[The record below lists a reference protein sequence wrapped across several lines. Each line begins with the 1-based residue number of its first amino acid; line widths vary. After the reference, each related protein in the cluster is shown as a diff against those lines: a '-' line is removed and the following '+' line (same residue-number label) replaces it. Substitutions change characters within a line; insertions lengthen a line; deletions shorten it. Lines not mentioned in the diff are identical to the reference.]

1 MTTDD
6 VLFDKYRVLKKKAKK
21 IAQLLVDSE
30 DNIIIVTL
38 KSPDNL
44 CATGILLRNLKEQ
57 KIGSHIIYTKEK
69 VHTEKRIKKLD
80 YRTIVFIGLSLSE
93 IPFDILK
100 DSNKKR
106 VIIHHELTKKELEKI
121 SKENIEELSLKGID
135 LPTNT
140 ISNAGLCYF
149 ISAGFN
155 GDYQKYSHLAI
166 IGSLAKKQVN
176 NKSQSLIGLNGIILE
191 EGKKEQFLTVTKGTR
206 IAGRES
212 QPIHLALKYSI
223 NPYFPGL
230 TGNES
235 ACTSFLSRIGITMK
249 DQEDE
254 WRSIASLSSEETKKL
269 NDGLISILME
279 NKDHSLSDIKKL
291 IGPIYII
298 ENESKHNPT
307 RNIEE
312 FLWLIEGACQIG
324 KYGLALAVILG
335 DRENL
340 FDQLNN
346 YLSDYHGRATLA
358 IDEISQKPEMIE
370 EKRYF
375 RMIKGDNVLDK
386 ETTSAIIN
394 ALVVSKTIPIDIPVL
409 VYLSQNEETYLF
421 VHESPLL
428 QKKGIKLHHIFQEA
442 SNSKLVKELSKEG
455 DFFEV
460 VVETD
465 KFPDLIKNIEEVLEY
480 HHEGTKEKKEEG
492 KKSESST
499 KKQVPKKKAD
509 QDKKQNSK

>member
-1 MTTDD
+1 MTADNE
-6 VLFDKYRVLKKKAKK
+6 LFDKYRVLKEKAKK

-30 DNIIIVTL
+30 ENIIIVTL
-38 KSPDNL
+38 KDPDNL

-57 KIGSHIIYTKEK
+57 KIGSHVLYAKEK
-69 VHTEKRIKKLD
+69 THIEKRIKKLD
-80 YRTIVFIGLSLSE
+80 YRTIIFIGLSLSE
-93 IPFDILK
+93 IPLDILK
-100 DSNKKR
+100 DNDKKR

-121 SKENIEELSLKGID
+121 SKENIEELSLKGIG
-135 LPTNT
+135 LPINT
-140 ISNAGLCYF
+140 VSNAGLCYF
-149 ISAGFN
+149 LSTGFN

-176 NKSQSLIGLNGIILE
+176 NKNQSLIGLNGIILE

-206 IAGRES
+206 IVGRES
-212 QPIHLALKYSI
+212 KPIHLALKYSI

-254 WRSIASLSSEETKKL
+254 WRNIASLSSEETKKL

-312 FLWLIEGACQIG
+312 FLWLLEGACQMD
-324 KYGLALAVILG
+324 KHGLALAVILG

-358 IDEISQKPEMIE
+358 IDEIARKPEIIE
-370 EKRYF
+370 ERQYY
-375 RMIKGDNVLDK
+375 RIIKGDKILEK
-386 ETTSAIIN
+386 ETTPAIII
-394 ALVVSKTIPIDIPVL
+394 ALIESKTIPIDVPVL
-409 VYLSQNEETYLF
+409 VTLSQNEDTYLF
-421 VHESPLL
+421 VHESPLQ
-428 QKKGIKLHHIFQEA
+428 QKKGIKLYHIFHKA
-442 SNSKLVKELSKEG
+442 LSSKLIKKLSKE
-455 DFFEV
+455 DDSFDV
-460 VVETD
+460 IVETT
-465 KFPDLIKNIEEVLEY
+465 KFPDLIKNIEETLEY
-480 HHEGTKEKKEEG
+480 HHEGTKEKKEEER
-492 KKSESST
+492 SESST
-499 KKQVPKKKAD
+499 KKQTSKK
-509 QDKKQNSK
+509 

>member
-1 MTTDD
+1 MTADD
-6 VLFDKYRVLKKKAKK
+6 ELYNKYLLLKKKAKK

-30 DNIIIVTL
+30 GNVAIVTL
-38 KSPDNL
+38 ENPDNL
-44 CATGILLRNLKEQ
+44 CATGILLLDLKEQ
-57 KIGSHIIYTKEK
+57 RIGSQVIYAKEK
-69 VHTEKRIKKLD
+69 DHIEKRIKKLD
-80 YRTIVFIGLSLSE
+80 CQTIVFIGLSLRE
-93 IPFDILK
+93 MPLGILK
-100 DSNKKR
+100 DSDKKR
-106 VIIHHELTKKELEKI
+106 IMIHHELSKKELEKI

-140 ISNAGLCYF
+140 ISNAGLSYF

-155 GDYQKYSHLAI
+155 GDYQKHSHLAI
-166 IGSLAKKQVN
+166 IGSLAKNQVN
-176 NKSQSLIGLNGIILE
+176 NKDQKLIGLNGIILE
-191 EGKKEQFLTVTKGTR
+191 EGKKEQFLSVTKGTR

-235 ACTSFLSRIGITMK
+235 ACTSFLSRTGITMK

-298 ENESKHNPT
+298 ENESEHNPT

-312 FLWLIEGACQIG
+312 FLWLLEGGCQIG
-324 KYGLALAVILG
+324 KYGLVLAVILG

-340 FDQLNN
+340 FDQLNSD
-346 YLSDYHGRATLA
+346 LSAYHGRATLA
-358 IDEISQKPEMIE
+358 IDEIAQKPEIIE
-370 EKRYF
+370 EKRYY
-375 RMIKGDNVLDK
+375 RMIKGDNILDK
-386 ETTSAIIN
+386 ETAPAIIS
-394 ALVVSKTIPIDIPVL
+394 ALVESKTIPIDIPIL
-409 VYLSQNEETYLF
+409 VSLSQNEETYLF
-421 VHESPLL
+421 VHESPL
-428 QKKGIKLHHIFQEA
+428 QQRKGIKLHHIFQEA
-442 SNSKLVKELSKEG
+442 TNSKLVKKLSKED

-460 VVETD
+460 IVETD
-465 KFPDLIKNIEEVLEY
+465 NFPDLIKNFEETLEY
-480 HHEGTKEKKEEG
+480 HHEGTKEKKEE
-492 KKSESST
+492 SS
-499 KKQVPKKKAD
+499 KKKEEKKAP
-509 QDKKQNSK
+509 QDKK